1 MIYGLISFLR
11 TLLIK
16 GFFAL
21 IVGVILVESLNKEY
35 IDSLEIFYM
44 LLLAVFLQTSYFY
57 IRYWKYII
65 LPYSLNFHSIFS
77 HNTLINIRNRRTLF
91 LDFFRRFKNIKAKG
105 AIEQAYTK
113 NLKRFTLLYQNLT
126 SIDTNNY
133 RKNKEKITHYLGLIE
148 KGYEVAIHPIKK
160 KNVLLSF
167 YKLPQFYEIDFS
179 LFKKDKIFLGIY
191 EKGFCY
197 RDFETLDHHLVIGES
212 GSGKS
217 NYLQLLNINFLH
229 NMDKIDKIFHVDL
242 KGGVELQRFESMDK
256 IEFVSDIQRLDT
268 LLDSVVKDMKETQ
281 QVMLK
286 KGIRTNNRFTLI
298 VFDEFGAVSSHPD
311 KKLRDSI
318 YQKLSLI
325 SMQGRSSK
333 HLLFLFGQKIDTTIL
348 PSTTVNNLQSRVL
361 LKTSNDYNINIIDL
375 KDNIRERITTTE
387 VQDFP
392 KGRAIYKNGITSKKT
407 LLQFPYISDKFIDTA
422 IKFYS

>member
-16 GFFAL
+16 GFLAL
-21 IVGVILVESLNKEY
+21 LIGVIVVESLNKEY
-35 IDSLEIFYM
+35 IDSLEIFYI
-44 LLLAVFLQTSYFY
+44 LLLAVFLHTIYFY
-57 IRYWKYII
+57 MRYWKYII
-65 LPYSLNFHSIFS
+65 LPYSLNFHSIFA

-91 LDFFRRFKNIKAKG
+91 LDFFRRFKNIKVKG
-105 AIEQAYTK
+105 AVEQAYTK

-126 SIDTNNY
+126 SIDTDNY

-167 YKLPQFYEIDFS
+167 YKLPKFYEIDFS
-179 LFKKDKIFLGIY
+179 LFKKDKLFLGIF
-191 EKGFCY
+191 EQGFFY

-229 NMDKIDKIFHVDL
+229 NTDKIDKIFHVDL
-242 KGGVELQRFESMDK
+242 KGGVELQRFESMNK
-256 IEFVSDIQRLDT
+256 IEFVSDIQRLDS
-268 LLDSVVKDMKETQ
+268 LLDNVVQDMQETQ
-281 QVMLK
+281 KIMLQR
-286 KGIRTNNRFTLI
+286 GVRTNDKFTLI
-298 VFDEFGAVSSHPD
+298 IFDEFGAISSHPD

-348 PSTTVNNLQSRVL
+348 PSAIVNNLQSRVL

-392 KGRAIYKNGITSKKT
+392 KGRAIYKNGLTSKKT